1 MTGQDFD
8 VHLSNTKVIREL
20 GLMKIQ
26 ARRASKGHA
35 SSSRLRVGLVIGSW
49 VFPSLARRA
58 CMRVGLVIEIKI

>member
-8 VHLSNTKVIREL
+8 VHLSNAKVIREL

-35 SSSRLRVGLVIGSW
+35 SSPRL
-49 VFPSLARRA
+49 
-58 CMRVGLVIEIKI
+58 RVGLVIEIKI

>member
-8 VHLSNTKVIREL
+8 VHLSNAKVIREL
-20 GLMKIQ
+20 GLMEIQ
-26 ARRASKGHA
+26 ARRASKGHGP
-35 SSSRLRVGLVIGSW
+35 SPRLRVGLVIGSW